1 MAGVPLTAILGLRQ
15 IRPFELEP
23 HSSSEVARILS
34 MYFRPQAKTYSVDEW
49 LLIRFGE
56 LVVHNLALLMVATS
70 FNDRAN
76 DKETMRAYHM
86 KYDFHLAAQYL
97 GPWVDSVTVQCRIQG
112 SCKTCAPLAI

>member
-1 MAGVPLTAILGLRQ
+1 
-15 IRPFELEP
+15 
-23 HSSSEVARILS
+23 

-56 LVVHNLALLMVATS
+56 LVVHSVVLLMVATF

-76 DKETMRAYHM
+76 DQETMRVHHM
-86 KYDFHLAAQYL
+86 KYDFHLAAQCL

-112 SCKTCAPLAI
+112 SRKICAPLAIRKVAGRFPYQFPAPDR